1 MGMSN
6 EILLAIGRVQIRT
19 GYIFGFEELT
29 EVMALTIR
37 KCDLNGKGDEYIP
50 ILFENELSDYLMRLS
65 INAKGEMNRC
75 A

>member
-1 MGMSN
+1 MELSN
-6 EILLAIGRVQIRT
+6 AILLAIGRVQIRT
-19 GYIFGFEELT
+19 GYIFGLEELN
-29 EVMALTIR
+29 EVMSHTIR